1 MTFFLD
7 DFDPAKVA
15 PRRGPDI
22 QPQSFIPSW
31 MAATSQM
38 MRDTNA
44 SWQRQREVN
53 RETLKTTEPAARK
66 LGIEELNRRYE
77 AEYGGYDH
85 RNPPPQSVD
94 DFYAMHPNN
103 VTNELV
109 LKAARDAASADP
121 AGWAD
126 LDISD
131 DGIQARVT
139 EMRKAEDQDEAE
151 ILSMSNYPGLAGLAG
166 GITGAMA
173 DVRNVPFMFL
183 GGSGSFLR
191 VMGQEALWGGVS
203 EAVTLP
209 SQYETAKELD
219 KADPD
224 PIEQITLGALGGAVI
239 GGALHGLGRG
249 IEYFRGRMAVPE
261 IPGADPVY
269 THAAVDAAET
279 ALVNGDNPL
288 AAVQRIMDS
297 APPPTPQQR
306 MVQSEEFLA
315 WSDGTKVADPSGNAM
330 QVYHGTWDD
339 FSEFDPSKGGSNT
352 GAKDAEGAIFFT
364 NRPEVASAYVAD
376 SPYEDDALARFLNKV
391 TGGKYEKAAEKLNAV
406 TRLPSAY
413 ASGGNVRPSYLSIK
427 NPYEF
432 DYGGIEYDEK
442 TFTAII
448 AKARKDGRD
457 GVIIRNVDDNALDE
471 KIPADVFVVFDKDQ
485 VRSVFDER
493 NRISLPPLIPE
504 QAASVAKTPPVDTT
518 VLPPAA
524 GEPPRSA
531 AEVGAVASRALDDV
545 EGLNAVLA
553 DAKAADN
560 TRSKP
565 LIGWLSNGHRVT
577 KKDAAAG
584 RTAGESLQIDPAS
597 TLGQELKAQDITPRT
612 APGLFKKGGRTN
624 LDNLVASEMED
635 QFPGIMDATRTQQGA
650 DYLDQ
655 QGLLDLIVRDAN
667 GDASWLRSRADVQRI
682 EADLELALR
691 AADGEDM
698 GPASDY
704 LAMKP
709 DDGGFFVDLNA
720 YQFDNPDW
728 QGAIARDLEAF
739 IAEKWPGVTFTAKE
753 RADIL
758 NHLTTNGGEAQ
769 NLVERLLEREL
780 DYGELPP
787 SKVYSHADLED
798 PAYQRFLDEAT
809 ASRVSDAGGEDPLG
823 PVENGGAA
831 RGGPAG
837 EVGAD
842 GQVSIPGTD
851 RVDTGQAQRD
861 AATIAAR
868 QQQSKMGRLD
878 QTRVEDDAG
887 GLFGGAQ
894 SDLFSDPLSKD
905 ARVIQDSIAADFRDQ
920 VAREDFK
927 VDLNDGKGERSA
939 SSLLDELDGDDE
951 FAAILD
957 ACGKGKA

>member
-7 DFDPAKVA
+7 DFDAEKIP
-15 PRRGPDI
+15 PPRGPDI
-22 QPQSFIPSW
+22 QPQGFIPSW
-31 MAATSQM
+31 MAATSQIG
-38 MRDTNA
+38 RDANVL
-44 SWQRQREVN
+44 WQRQREVN

-94 DFYAMHPNN
+94 DFYAMHPDN

-109 LKAARDAASADP
+109 LKAAREAASADP
-121 AGWAD
+121 AGWSD
-126 LDISD
+126 LDLTD

-151 ILSMSNYPGLAGLAG
+151 INSMSNYPVMSQLAG
-166 GITGAMA
+166 GLTASLIDIRQA
-173 DVRNVPFMFL
+173 PLLFL
-183 GGSGSFLR
+183 GAGGGSLLR
-191 VMGQEALWGGVS
+191 VLGQEAIMGAAGT
-203 EAVTLP
+203 AITLP

-219 KADPD
+219 KADPN

-297 APPPTPQQR
+297 APPPDLKP
-306 MVQSEEFLA
+306 
-315 WSDGTKVADPSGNAM
+315 
-330 QVYHGTWDD
+330 
-339 FSEFDPSKGGSNT
+339 
-352 GAKDAEGAIFFT
+352 
-364 NRPEVASAYVAD
+364 
-376 SPYEDDALARFLNKV
+376 
-391 TGGKYEKAAEKLNAV
+391 
-406 TRLPSAY
+406 
-413 ASGGNVRPSYLSIK
+413 
-427 NPYEF
+427 
-432 DYGGIEYDEK
+432 
-442 TFTAII
+442 
-448 AKARKDGRD
+448 
-457 GVIIRNVDDNALDE
+457 
-471 KIPADVFVVFDKDQ
+471 
-485 VRSVFDER
+485 
-493 NRISLPPLIPE
+493 LPPLIPE
-504 QAASVAKTPPVDTT
+504 QIDPPVSSGNLASNVPTIEQS

-560 TRSKP
+560 ARSKP
-565 LIGWLSNGHRVT
+565 LIGWLSKGHRVT

-635 QFPGIMDATRTQQGA
+635 QFPGIMDATRTPQGA

-667 GDASWLRSRADVQRI
+667 GDASWLRSRADVQRV
-682 EADLELALR
+682 EADLELAMR
-691 AADGEDM
+691 AANGEDM

-809 ASRVSDAGGEDPLG
+809 ASRVSDTGGEDPLG

-887 GLFGGAQ
+887 GLFGGGQ

-905 ARVIQDSIAADFRDQ
+905 ARILQDSIAADFRDQ